1 MNQLF
6 KAGSQSGAALLEK
19 FMAFLEAIEL
29 PKNMEKISRN
39 LSEVEQEKEEQVW
52 KSFTHILENFHQIFG
67 KEKLKMDDFLAILQA
82 GMQASHYRTVP
93 ATVDVVNVK
102 SYDLIEPH
110 TAKYVYAIGMGQSN
124 FPKVAKNTSLLTEE
138 EMEKVNL

>member
-1 MNQLF
+1 M
-6 KAGSQSGAALLEK
+6 
-19 FMAFLEAIEL
+19 
-29 PKNMEKISRN
+29 
-39 LSEVEQEKEEQVW
+39 SEVEQEKEEQVW

-102 SYDLIEPH
+102 SYDLIEYLLQSMFMLSEWVSPIFQ
-110 TAKYVYAIGMGQSN
+110 KLPRIPVY
-124 FPKVAKNTSLLTEE
+124 
-138 EMEKVNL
+138 